1 MTSGVKIERLPAL
14 PAAQKA
20 IRMFP
25 SSLHSLPRWI
35 LNLAFSGVA
44 AYGGVTM
51 AQIAPDPALSPSTP
65 AASPS
70 TAAGPQASMV
80 PPELTAELVYRILV
94 GDIALQ
100 RGAPAL
106 AARAYFEAARDSQDA
121 QLARRATEV
130 ALFARQR
137 DLALEA
143 ARLWSRLDPTADRAR
158 QMVATLAQPGAGGD
172 LKGELERVLAE
183 AGADSKTLGDAFVQI
198 NQALASQTDKT
209 YVYRLV
215 ADLAKPYPSVAEAH
229 FAVALA
235 AYNTGLSD
243 LEIAATAAREAD
255 RALELRPGW
264 DRAALMKADILAKTS
279 PEGAIRYL
287 NSFLAGAPESRAAT
301 GALAQLYVEQ
311 KRLGEARG
319 LFQRLLDEDPSDS
332 DIQFAI
338 AAISVQMKDYVAA
351 ERTFEELRRAGVDP
365 SSVAFYLGQIAEE
378 TKRYDEAIARY
389 REVTDGERAWIATL
403 RIATVLA
410 RKGDL
415 NAARQYLASL
425 KPDGRERVIELQQA
439 DAQLL
444 RDAGDYKGA
453 YAVLAGALASE
464 PNSAE
469 LIYDVAMV
477 AEKLDRLDEV
487 ESRLTRLIEL
497 KPDNP
502 QALNAL
508 GYTLVDRTA
517 RTAEGLKLIE
527 KALKLAPEDPSI
539 LDSMGWAHFRMGNL
553 GDSEKFLRRA
563 LADRPDPEIAAHLG
577 EVLWAKGER
586 DHAKQVW
593 QSQLKETPDN
603 ALLLET
609 VRRLAP

>member
-1 MTSGVKIERLPAL
+1 MFPHSPHSVSRAL
-14 PAAQKA
+14 TLALLLGAASTGYDAAAQTA
-20 IRMFP
+20 P
-25 SSLHSLPRWI
+25 VAPTPPGAPVT
-35 LNLAFSGVA
+35 LAR
-44 AYGGVTM
+44 
-51 AQIAPDPALSPSTP
+51 P
-65 AASPS
+65 
-70 TAAGPQASMV
+70 
-80 PPELTAELVYRILV
+80 LTAELVYRMLV

-106 AARAYFEAARDSQDA
+106 AARAYYEAARDSQDA
-121 QLARRATEV
+121 QIARRATEV

-143 ARLWSRLDPTADRAR
+143 ARLWSKLDPSADRAK
-158 QMVATLAQPGAGGD
+158 QMVATLSQPGSGGD
-172 LKGELERVLAE
+172 IKAELERVLAE
-183 AGADSKTLGDAFVQI
+183 AGADSKTLADAFVQL
-198 NQALASQTDKT
+198 NQALAAQADKT
-209 YVYRLV
+209 VVYRLIV
-215 ADLAKPYPSVAEAH
+215 ELAKPYPGVAEAH

-235 AYNTGLSD
+235 GYNTGLSD
-243 LEIAATAAREAD
+243 LEITAASIRAAD
-255 RALELRPGW
+255 RALELKPGW
-264 DRAALMKADILAKTS
+264 ERAALIKADLLAKTS

-287 NSFLAGAPESRAAT
+287 NGFLASVPESHAAT

-311 KRLGEARG
+311 KRYGEARA
-319 LFQRLLDEDPSDS
+319 LFQRLLDEDRSDR
-332 DIQFAI
+332 DIQFAV
-338 AAISVQMKDYVAA
+338 AAISVQMKDYATA
-351 ERTFEELRRAGVDP
+351 ERMFEELRSAGTDP
-365 SSVAFYLGQIAEE
+365 GAVAFYLGQIAEE

-410 RKGDL
+410 KKGDIEG
-415 NAARQYLASL
+415 ARRYLASL
-425 KPDGRERVIELQQA
+425 KPENRERGVEVRQA
-439 DAQLL
+439 EAQVL

-453 YAVLAGALASE
+453 YEVLSSALAAD
-464 PNSAE
+464 PNSVE

-497 KPDNP
+497 RPDNP

-508 GYTLVDRTA
+508 GYTLVDRTP

-527 KALKLAPEDPSI
+527 KALTLAPEDPSI

-586 DHAKQVW
+586 DRAKEVW

>member
-1 MTSGVKIERLPAL
+1 MFPHRSHSLARLAL
-14 PAAQKA
+14 SVALLGAAGTGYDALAQKA
-20 IRMFP
+20 P
-25 SSLHSLPRWI
+25 VVPP
-35 LNLAFSGVA
+35 
-44 AYGGVTM
+44 
-51 AQIAPDPALSPSTP
+51 APAPITP
-65 AASPS
+65 ATPARP
-70 TAAGPQASMV
+70 
-80 PPELTAELVYRILV
+80 LTAEIVYRMLV

-106 AARAYFEAARDSQDA
+106 AARAYYEAARDSQDA
-121 QLARRATEV
+121 QVARRATEV

-143 ARLWSRLDPTADRAR
+143 ARLWSKLDPSADRAK
-158 QMVATLAQPGAGGD
+158 QMVATLSQPGSGGD
-172 LKGELERVLAE
+172 IKAELERVLAE
-183 AGADSKTLGDAFVQI
+183 AGADSKTLADAFVQL
-198 NQALASQTDKT
+198 NQALAAQADKT
-209 YVYRLV
+209 VVYRLIV
-215 ADLAKPYPSVAEAH
+215 ELAKPYPGVAEAH

-235 AYNTGLSD
+235 GYNTGLSD
-243 LEIAATAAREAD
+243 LEITAASIRAAD
-255 RALELRPGW
+255 RALELKPGW
-264 DRAALMKADILAKTS
+264 ERAALIKADLLAKTS

-287 NSFLAGAPESRAAT
+287 NGFLASVPESRAAT

-311 KRLGEARG
+311 KRYGEARA
-319 LFQRLLDEDPSDS
+319 LFQRLLDEDTSDR
-332 DIQFAI
+332 DIQFAV
-338 AAISVQMKDYVAA
+338 AAISVQMKDYATA
-351 ERTFEELRRAGVDP
+351 ERMFEELRSAGVDP
-365 SSVAFYLGQIAEE
+365 GAVAFYLGQIAEE
-378 TKRYDEAIARY
+378 TKHYDAAIARY

-410 RKGDL
+410 KKGDIEG
-415 NAARQYLASL
+415 ARRYLASL
-425 KPDGRERVIELQQA
+425 KPENRERGIEVRQA
-439 DAQLL
+439 EAQVL

-453 YAVLAGALASE
+453 YAVLSSALAAE
-464 PNSAE
+464 PNSVE

-497 KPDNP
+497 RPDNP

-508 GYTLVDRTA
+508 GYTLVDRTP

-527 KALKLAPEDPSI
+527 KALTLAPEDPSI

-586 DHAKQVW
+586 DRAKEVW

>member
-1 MTSGVKIERLPAL
+1 MFPRRSHSLARLAL
-14 PAAQKA
+14 SLALLGAAGTGYDAVAQKA
-20 IRMFP
+20 P
-25 SSLHSLPRWI
+25 
-35 LNLAFSGVA
+35 V
-44 AYGGVTM
+44 
-51 AQIAPDPALSPSTP
+51 
-65 AASPS
+65 
-70 TAAGPQASMV
+70 V
-80 PPELTAELVYRILV
+80 PPPPAPVAPAPSARPLTAEIVYRMLV

-106 AARAYFEAARDSQDA
+106 AARAYYEAARDSQDA
-121 QLARRATEV
+121 QIARRATEV

-143 ARLWSRLDPTADRAR
+143 ARLWSKLDPSADRAK
-158 QMVATLAQPGAGGD
+158 QMVATLSQPGSGGD
-172 LKGELERVLAE
+172 IKAELERVLAE
-183 AGADSKTLGDAFVQI
+183 AGADSKTLADAFVQL
-198 NQALASQTDKT
+198 NQALAAQADKT
-209 YVYRLV
+209 VVYRLIV
-215 ADLAKPYPSVAEAH
+215 ELAKPYPTVAEAQ

-235 AYNTGLSD
+235 GYNTGLSD
-243 LEIAATAAREAD
+243 LEITAASIRAAD
-255 RALELRPGW
+255 RALELKPDW
-264 DRAALMKADILAKTS
+264 ERAALIKADLLAKTS

-287 NSFLAGAPESRAAT
+287 NGFLASVPESRAAT

-311 KRLGEARG
+311 KRYGEARA
-319 LFQRLLDEDPSDS
+319 LFQRLLDEDKSDR
-332 DIQFAI
+332 DIQFAV
-338 AAISVQMKDYVAA
+338 AAISVQMKDYATA
-351 ERTFEELRRAGVDP
+351 ERMFEELRSAGVDP
-365 SSVAFYLGQIAEE
+365 GAVAFYLGQIAEE
-378 TKRYDEAIARY
+378 TKRYDAAIARY

-410 RKGDL
+410 KKGDIEG
-415 NAARQYLASL
+415 ARRYLASL
-425 KPDGRERVIELQQA
+425 KPENRERGIEVRQA
-439 DAQLL
+439 EAQVL

-453 YAVLAGALASE
+453 YAVLSSALAAE
-464 PNSAE
+464 PNSVE

-497 KPDNP
+497 RPDNP

-508 GYTLVDRTA
+508 GYTLVDRTP

-527 KALKLAPEDPSI
+527 KALTLAPEDPSI

-586 DHAKQVW
+586 DRAKEVW

>member
-1 MTSGVKIERLPAL
+1 MFPHRSHPLARLAL
-14 PAAQKA
+14 SVALLLGAAGTGYDAVAQKA
-20 IRMFP
+20 P
-25 SSLHSLPRWI
+25 
-35 LNLAFSGVA
+35 V
-44 AYGGVTM
+44 
-51 AQIAPDPALSPSTP
+51 
-65 AASPS
+65 
-70 TAAGPQASMV
+70 V
-80 PPELTAELVYRILV
+80 PPPVAPVAPATISPPLTAEIVYRMLV

-106 AARAYFEAARDSQDA
+106 AARAYYEAARDSQDA
-121 QLARRATEV
+121 QIARRATEV

-143 ARLWSRLDPTADRAR
+143 ARLWSKLDPSADRAK
-158 QMVATLAQPGAGGD
+158 QMVVTLSQPGSGGD
-172 LKGELERVLAE
+172 IKAELERVLAE
-183 AGADSKTLGDAFVQI
+183 AGADSKTLADAFVQL
-198 NQALASQTDKT
+198 NQALAAQADKT
-209 YVYRLV
+209 VVYRLIV
-215 ADLAKPYPSVAEAH
+215 ELAKPYPAVAEAQ

-235 AYNTGLSD
+235 GYNTGLSD
-243 LEIAATAAREAD
+243 LEITAASIRAAD
-255 RALELRPGW
+255 RALELKPGW
-264 DRAALMKADILAKTS
+264 ERAALIKADLLAKTS

-287 NSFLAGAPESRAAT
+287 NGFLASVPESRAAT

-311 KRLGEARG
+311 KRYGEARA
-319 LFQRLLDEDPSDS
+319 LFQRLLDEDKSDR
-332 DIQFAI
+332 DIQFAV
-338 AAISVQMKDYVAA
+338 AAISVQMKDYATA
-351 ERTFEELRRAGVDP
+351 ERMFEELRSAGVDP
-365 SSVAFYLGQIAEE
+365 GAVAFYLGQIAEE
-378 TKRYDEAIARY
+378 TKRYDAAIARY

-410 RKGDL
+410 KKGDIEG
-415 NAARQYLASL
+415 ARRYLASL
-425 KPDGRERVIELQQA
+425 KPENRERGIEVRQA
-439 DAQLL
+439 EAQVL

-453 YAVLAGALASE
+453 YAVLSSALAAE
-464 PNSAE
+464 PNSVE

-497 KPDNP
+497 RPDNP

-508 GYTLVDRTA
+508 GYTLVDRTP

-527 KALKLAPEDPSI
+527 KALTLAPEDPSI

-586 DHAKQVW
+586 DRAKEVW